1 MACIS
6 MEDNEAER
14 QGDLSQLYLAVI
26 QRYKSYIEDQESIS
40 VAELPTLVTPNNEKV
55 AAKAKEIMD
64 DFDHYTYESGF
75 YDASVEALAFVR
87 DRIADATLPLQF
99 WLLPADT
106 LTFGMG
112 DVVDKC
118 VLLCSLLIKLGNP
131 SAKVLMSIRDSTR
144 SVFVYY
150 EYNSKLYLLDIR
162 DGIKELADREAM
174 LKELGI
180 DDNSTAYEFNDKM
193 YVDIV

>member
-1 MACIS
+1 

-64 DFDHYTYESGF
+64 DFDNYTYESGF

-162 DGIKELADREAM
+162 DGIKELADRDAM